1 MQATNLLAI
10 YFAQVF
16 IGDTVE
22 RGYHASINLSLSLSF
37 SFSPQCIRSNR
48 KKFENRVNF

>member
-16 IGDTVE
+16 IGDTPE
-22 RGYHASINLSLSLSF
+22 RGYHASINLSLSLFLFLS
-37 SFSPQCIRSNR
+37 SMYPLKQEEVWKSG
-48 KKFENRVNF
+48 